1 MNKIK
6 LVEGTHYRRRFYQPQ
21 PPPHKCRE
29 LVSCLFCDTSSYP
42 DDEEHVAERVGRTK
56 RCKGVLRLD
65 KLTSH
70 IKDKHP
76 ECIPAEGRS
85 LLDMGFTTT
94 RADDGPNGP
103 ESTLVDDDPMGP
115 PDPSP
120 DAIDNPNL
128 SLGVVSRDTSA
139 TLQVPVATAERG
151 VGLGQEFWRSLTRSL
166 DGVIKSNS
174 TAQVIPSAEAI
185 AAEVLRQQQ
194 QHRTEQQGTGVSREN
209 V

>member
-65 KLTSH
+65 KLVSH

-85 LLDMGFTTT
+85 LLDMVFSTT

-103 ESTLVDDDPMGP
+103 ESTPVDDDPMGP
-115 PDPSP
+115 DLSAV
-120 DAIDNPNL
+120 DVIDNPKL

-139 TLQVPVATAERG
+139 ALQVPVATAEIG
-151 VGLGQEFWRSLTRSL
+151 VGMGQEFWRSLTRSL
-166 DGVIKSNS
+166 HSVITSYS
-174 TAQVIPSAEAI
+174 T
-185 AAEVLRQQQ
+185 
-194 QHRTEQQGTGVSREN
+194 T
-209 V
+209 